1 MIIEEGQIYT
11 FDNEKTYNIINH
23 IEDDYDIWY
32 QIWSKD
38 ESYLYCKIHPNEIT
52 FIDIDFISK
61 YEFEELF
68 KEYGKYIGKMNKDYD
83 LNNNWNMVIKKK
95 ATKSWF
101 KMKNI
106 G

>member
-1 MIIEEGQIYT
+1 MKIEEGQIYT

-38 ESYLYCKIHPNEIT
+38 ESYLYSKIHPNEIT

-68 KEYGKYIGKMNKDYD
+68 KSGFAINGHHVAASIHSNTLLLYIENGFVVFVLM
-83 LNNNWNMVIKKK
+83 
-95 ATKSWF
+95 
-101 KMKNI
+101 
-106 G
+106 